1 MLGSTKSPSV
11 VVHPST
17 RAPSAGEEN
26 PFRALSAPQEGL
38 RILILFFHRYTPE
51 ATPRKPSI
59 AKTIDR
65 SPEWAMDDR
74 VDALITSTPPASSH
88 RVGRARRI
96 ASHRFARQVRIV
108 ATRES
113 RIPFARPPVAL
124 PPASR
129 SHRARRLAASRAP
142 LRDYLPLKRHA
153 RDAFVRSVERRRREL
168 APAIPRPR

>member
-1 MLGSTKSPSV
+1 
-11 VVHPST
+11 
-17 RAPSAGEEN
+17 
-26 PFRALSAPQEGL
+26 
-38 RILILFFHRYTPE
+38 
-51 ATPRKPSI
+51 
-59 AKTIDR
+59 
-65 SPEWAMDDR
+65 MDDR

-88 RVGRARRI
+88 RVGRARRV

-113 RIPFARPPVAL
+113 RTPIARPPVAL

-153 RDAFVRSVERRRREL
+153 RDAFVPSSVVV
-168 APAIPRPR
+168 ANSRPRFRARGDANDRLTRPTVVVANPTQANERAERDLDCCLIGFRIGR